1 MPIFAHKQLKNSNM
15 TAHELMEILE
25 GVDPETEIRFASQ
38 PSWPFEY
45 EIRGTVESE
54 DGIIYL
60 TEGRQLGYLPKEI
73 ADQAW

>member
-1 MPIFAHKQLKNSNM
+1 M

-54 DGIIYL
+54 NGIIYI
-60 TEGRQLGYLPKEI
+60 TEGRRLGY
-73 ADQAW
+73 